1 MTFHVR
7 DRLKRLVFEVL
18 RVLGRNPGYAV
29 KSRILK
35 FKLHGELPPISEK
48 FNIRLETLEHQKHS
62 GLDDPAYRF
71 HRDAGLFS
79 YLVSNADQFKGLSW
93 LDVGAG
99 TGAMSL
105 YLSEI
110 FESNDFELCDVS
122 IPPQSNA
129 PVKHIEGT
137 RLNYESNSFDIV
149 FFSYILHH
157 AADNTIPLLRDA
169 HRIARC
175 YVVVTEDL
183 KETAADCRWAYKHD
197 ERGAFRGRK
206 EWKELFSLTGFS
218 IVYET
223 PLDGHVHSR
232 EFFLLT
238 PFKPL
243 INGTSA

>member
-1 MTFHVR
+1 VTFHVR

-18 RVLGRNPGYAV
+18 RALGRNPGYAV

-35 FKLHGELPPISEK
+35 FKLCGELPPISEK
-48 FNIRLETLEHQKHS
+48 FNIRLETLEHQNNS
-62 GLDDPAYRF
+62 GLDVPAYRF

-79 YLVSNADQFKGLSW
+79 YLVSNAERFKGFSW

-99 TGAMSL
+99 TGAMSR

-110 FESNDFELCDVS
+110 FESNDFELCDVT
-122 IPPQSNA
+122 IPPQSNR
-129 PVKHIEGT
+129 PVKQIEGT
-137 RLNYESNSFDIV
+137 RLDHKSNSFDIV

-157 AADNTIPLLRDA
+157 AADDTIPLLRDA

-206 EWKELFSLTGFS
+206 EWKELFSLTGFA

-232 EFFLLT
+232 EFFLLA
-238 PFKPL
+238 PIKPL
-243 INGTSA
+243 MTGTSA

>member
-1 MTFHVR
+1 
-7 DRLKRLVFEVL
+7 
-18 RVLGRNPGYAV
+18 
-29 KSRILK
+29 
-35 FKLHGELPPISEK
+35 
-48 FNIRLETLEHQKHS
+48 
-62 GLDDPAYRF
+62 
-71 HRDAGLFS
+71 
-79 YLVSNADQFKGLSW
+79 VSNAERFKGFSW

-110 FESNDFELCDVS
+110 FESTDCELCDVT

-137 RLNYESNSFDIV
+137 RLDYQSNSFDIV

-157 AADNTIPLLRDA
+157 AADNTISLLRDA
-169 HRIARC
+169 HRIARR

-183 KETAADCRWAYKHD
+183 KDTAADCLWAYTHD

-238 PFKPL
+238 PIKPL
-243 INGTSA
+243 INGASA